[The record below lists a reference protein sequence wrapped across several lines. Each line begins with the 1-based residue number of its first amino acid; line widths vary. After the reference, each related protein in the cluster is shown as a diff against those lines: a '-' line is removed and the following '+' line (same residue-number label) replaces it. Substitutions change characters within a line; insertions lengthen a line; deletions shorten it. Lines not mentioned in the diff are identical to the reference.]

1 MNKNMENDVVEKSK
15 KLKSNIEDKNS
26 IIQLLLKGIT
36 SEEINK
42 MEQFKKYS
50 LEETKKLEESCKI
63 EILAMKLMPVTE
75 IAGKLGVKLQAV
87 YMSLRRF
94 KSNGIDIMEI
104 RKEKE
109 QEVERRL
116 EAGESAENILQD
128 KDLNVCIEALEQIKQ
143 KVEKKIEKDRR
154 KLSQLQKDEVAQ
166 LLLQGKTIDEIHEME
181 EFKGYNKE
189 ILTKVEERN
198 MARILAVQLMP
209 VSEIARKLDRE
220 TVTIYSNIKDYKLGD
235 RSIMEIRKEKE
246 QEIMRKLREGESI
259 ETIIQD
265 RELNVCEEGVRY
277 IQENRRYEKKE
288 RTKKTADSMI
298 TKTKEEEQKKA
309 KKKYVKPETQEEKVT
324 KQRNI
329 ESKTQ
334 EYDEIKQKTTILPI
348 EENKVTQEESE
359 QTSEA
364 HKKLELMRRKYK
376 EKYSLKI
383 GQDNNRKQDKEL
395 TMREKEIVNNCLE
408 KMMQAV
414 DNWDGSRTNAK
425 ELIKTIFDNA
435 KTVYDKNI
443 DMEQAT
449 QLVSIMDSSNVEAAL
464 KYFKDVIALKIN
476 GIRKKAYRKLAE
488 KISEEMEETDDLE
501 TLEKLEKKMT
511 TQMEKENLAVLN
523 VRTNLSKKIE
533 RIKREEITKRI
544 REDIPTE
551 LQTIISGLAKGKLD
565 VEEAKK
571 VIENMAKN
579 RVEQKKATRFTL
591 TEEQVR
597 KRYLMQISKALSEQ
611 AEKYPIENPEQT
623 MQLLQSL
630 TNGSFLL
637 QLNTVVEN
645 LVSRKEFEEA
655 DKICQSYVSKTNNNI
670 EAFAYI
676 KNLRKRTKNAKIGD
690 LVYRTIHSNLSSE
703 EEEKFWGLLQEGLGR
718 NNVKMA
724 NIVVG
729 KTQDGLRSIT
739 LEDIWPDFNK
749 LLQTIEK

>member
-1 MNKNMENDVVEKSK
+1 MGQYNRYYLGDIQR
-15 KLKSNIEDKNS
+15 LDRTDKIRS
-26 IIQLLLKGIT
+26 
-36 SEEINK
+36 
-42 MEQFKKYS
+42 
-50 LEETKKLEESCKI
+50 
-63 EILAMKLMPVTE
+63 LAMQLMPVTS
-75 IAGKLGVKLQAV
+75 IAEQLGVEIQAV
-87 YMSLRRF
+87 YMNLRRT
-94 KSNGIDIMEI
+94 KEKGIDIMAI

-116 EAGESAENILQD
+116 EAGESIEDILQD
-128 KDLNVCIEALEQIKQ
+128 KNLNVCLEALERIKP
-143 KVEKKIEKDRR
+143 KVEKKKEKDRR

-376 EKYSLKI
+376 EKYS
-383 GQDNNRKQDKEL
+383 
-395 TMREKEIVNNCLE
+395 C
-408 KMMQAV
+408 
-414 DNWDGSRTNAK
+414 
-425 ELIKTIFDNA
+425 
-435 KTVYDKNI
+435 
-443 DMEQAT
+443 
-449 QLVSIMDSSNVEAAL
+449 
-464 KYFKDVIALKIN
+464 
-476 GIRKKAYRKLAE
+476 
-488 KISEEMEETDDLE
+488 
-501 TLEKLEKKMT
+501 
-511 TQMEKENLAVLN
+511 
-523 VRTNLSKKIE
+523 
-533 RIKREEITKRI
+533 
-544 REDIPTE
+544 
-551 LQTIISGLAKGKLD
+551 
-565 VEEAKK
+565 
-571 VIENMAKN
+571 
-579 RVEQKKATRFTL
+579 
-591 TEEQVR
+591 
-597 KRYLMQISKALSEQ
+597 
-611 AEKYPIENPEQT
+611 
-623 MQLLQSL
+623 
-630 TNGSFLL
+630 
-637 QLNTVVEN
+637 
-645 LVSRKEFEEA
+645 
-655 DKICQSYVSKTNNNI
+655 
-670 EAFAYI
+670 
-676 KNLRKRTKNAKIGD
+676 
-690 LVYRTIHSNLSSE
+690 
-703 EEEKFWGLLQEGLGR
+703 
-718 NNVKMA
+718 
-724 NIVVG
+724 
-729 KTQDGLRSIT
+729 
-739 LEDIWPDFNK
+739 
-749 LLQTIEK
+749 

>member
-128 KDLNVCIEALEQIKQ
+128 KNLNVCLEALEQIKQ

-154 KLSQLQKDEVAQ
+154 KLSQSQKDKVGQ

-259 ETIIQD
+259 ETIIRD

-277 IQENRRYEKKE
+277 IKENRRYERKGREKKAIE
-288 RTKKTADSMI
+288 PKT
-298 TKTKEEEQKKA
+298 TKTKVAEQKKA
-309 KKKYVKPETQEEKVT
+309 KPRDVKQNVQGQNGEKPKAVKTATTPIKENTET
-324 KQRNI
+324 
-329 ESKTQ
+329 
-334 EYDEIKQKTTILPI
+334 
-348 EENKVTQEESE
+348 NKESE
-359 QTSEA
+359 QTSET

-579 RVEQKKATRFTL
+579 RVEQKKATKFTL

-676 KNLRKRTKNAKIGD
+676 KNLRKRTRNAKIGD

-739 LEDIWPDFNK
+739 LEDIWP
-749 LLQTIEK
+749 EKVVELKKG